1 MARMRGGG
9 GAVGSSTACR
19 LIAIIELV
27 ALSINS
33 CPATWAGGKRFDF
46 DLLLSMRTQKYAN
59 VIKSEAGREFPVPV
73 GAAAGVGEGSCKLC
87 SGSAAQITP
96 ANPG

>member
-1 MARMRGGG
+1 MRGGG
-9 GAVGSSTACR
+9 GEVGSPTACR

-73 GAAAGVGEGSCKLC
+73 GAAAGGGAGDSCKLS